1 MEEVPRMARLPL
13 VTRKDIPESLH
24 YVWDRITA
32 DGKTPNIFG
41 AMGNN
46 PELLRSYLRLGNGL
60 WANCG
65 LDLPTRELVILRN
78 AILRHSI
85 YEWHQHVRIGRS
97 AGLSDERI
105 VALHHWRE
113 SGLFS
118 ESEKALLG
126 WVDALGAS
134 DHPPADAYD
143 ALALRFDQGTIVGV
157 TLLSAFYAMTAAFLG
172 SMEVETEE
180 PFVGWELQG

>member
-1 MEEVPRMARLPL
+1 MTRLPL
-13 VTRKDIPESLH
+13 VTRDDIPESLL
-24 YVWDRITA
+24 YVWDRVA
-32 DGKTPNIFG
+32 PDGKAPNIFG
-41 AMGNN
+41 TMGNN

-65 LDLPTRELVILRN
+65 VDLQTRELIILRN

-85 YEWHQHVRIGRS
+85 YEWHQHVRIGRA

-105 VALHHWRE
+105 VGLHHWRQ

-126 WVDALGAS
+126 WADALNAS
-134 DHPPADAYD
+134 DHPPAEAYD
-143 ALALRFDQGTIVGV
+143 ELARHFDQSAIVGV
-157 TLLSAFYAMTAAFLG
+157 TLLSAFYGMTAAFLG

-180 PFVGWELQG
+180 AFVGWELKG

>member
-1 MEEVPRMARLPL
+1 MARLPL
-13 VTRKDIPESLH
+13 ATGEDIPDELK
-24 YVWDRITA
+24 YVWERIA
-32 DGKTPNIFG
+32 PGGKVPNIFG
-41 AMGNN
+41 TMGNN

-65 LDLPTRELVILRN
+65 LDLPTRELVILRS

-85 YEWHQHVRIGRS
+85 YEWHQHVRIGRA

-113 SGLFS
+113 SGQFS
-118 ESEKALLG
+118 ESDQALLA

-134 DHPPADAYD
+134 DHPPTDIYD
-143 ALALRFDQGTIVGV
+143 ELARHFDRSTIVGI

-180 PFVGWELQG
+180 PFVGWELNG

>member
-1 MEEVPRMARLPL
+1 MARLPL
-13 VTRKDIPESLH
+13 VTSKDIPDELQ
-24 YVWDRITA
+24 YVWERIA
-32 DGKTPNIFG
+32 PGGKAPNIFG
-41 AMGNN
+41 TMGNN

-78 AILRHSI
+78 AILRHSV

-118 ESEKALLG
+118 ASERALLG
-126 WVDALGAS
+126 WADALGGS
-134 DHPPADAYD
+134 DHPPVDVYEE
-143 ALALRFDQGTIVGV
+143 LARHFDHSTIVGV

-180 PFVGWELQG
+180 KFVGWELEG